1 MRYEARLPILTDNE
15 GLYPYRQDM
24 LRVFQLFL
32 VWPRP
37 WTRAGLIR
45 GLRRPSERWDPGMP
59 RLLRRSTLRNS
70 GFRLK
75 AGKTRPWFRERRG
88 SGFRRGE
95 GVVSGEARA

>member
-1 MRYEARLPILTDNE
+1 MRYEARLSILTDNE

-45 GLRRPSERWDPGMP
+45 GLRRPSETWGP
-59 RLLRRSTLRNS
+59 RNATAVAPFYAEEFWVPAQGRNDE
-70 GFRLK
+70 GR
-75 AGKTRPWFRERRG
+75 
-88 SGFRRGE
+88 GFRRGE
-95 GVVSGEARA
+95 GVIAG